1 MGLNMEY
8 LEQSA
13 SLLYFKLTKHSYY
26 LGVLSWVHVQ
36 DRMFSLIQMC
46 EPEDPTYKAA
56 NRLLSLE
63 GYDGEGESW
72 GESERNNKPGSLA
85 EERSPKG
92 RIQRDDD
99 GFYHFLSRHSKT
111 KDWEFHQ
118 ADADFFPSVP
128 HGHYKGRKQPKLDA
142 YLGWIYKGST
152 QDGRLSRDAIVELWN
167 DEAFRMFAKTSISW
181 FMEQNPN
188 FNWRVTD
195 PMLLP
200 KMRRY

>member
-1 MGLNMEY
+1 MEY
-8 LEQSA
+8 LEQRA

-99 GFYHFLSRHSKT
+99 GFIIFYHGILRPKIGNFIKLMLIFSHQFRMDIT
-111 KDWEFHQ
+111 KEENNQSSMHI
-118 ADADFFPSVP
+118 SV
-128 HGHYKGRKQPKLDA
+128 
-142 YLGWIYKGST
+142 GST
-152 QDGRLSRDAIVELWN
+152 KVQL
-167 DEAFRMFAKTSISW
+167 
-181 FMEQNPN
+181 
-188 FNWRVTD
+188 
-195 PMLLP
+195 
-200 KMRRY
+200 KMAV